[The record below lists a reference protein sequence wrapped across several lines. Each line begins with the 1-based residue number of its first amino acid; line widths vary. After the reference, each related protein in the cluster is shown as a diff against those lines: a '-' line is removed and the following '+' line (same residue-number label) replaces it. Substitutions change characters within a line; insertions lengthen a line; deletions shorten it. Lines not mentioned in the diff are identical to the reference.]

1 MSTLILPFLI
11 FLTIPPNFLLPLLP
25 TVFFCL
31 TLCFMCMSES
41 DESDWQRLCLIKFSL
56 NPKLSLPLP
65 LSFYLKGQ
73 RVTEREE
80 CVSAVMGMTTLEPS
94 PSIYLLNTV
103 LHTHSRTQCTPCG
116 RHLKAPVTRE
126 VLLCWVLSPVT
137 SRRSGD
143 ERMMRGGEAETEE
156 GRGGKQRWMTWRPCC
171 LMLLLKKRRAENCC
185 WKAEKRKENSA
196 YIGECGVFPW
206 CIVSF
211 CSILISHKSVLP
223 FAVMS
228 HSLWF
233 HCLFSV

>member
-80 CVSAVMGMTTLEPS
+80 CVSAVMGMKTLEPS

-103 LHTHSRTQCTPCG
+103 LHTHTLAHNARRVGGTWRLQWRVKFYCAGSCHQSHQGGAGMRGWWEEG
-116 RHLKAPVTRE
+116 R
-126 VLLCWVLSPVT
+126 
-137 SRRSGD
+137 RRQ
-143 ERMMRGGEAETEE
+143 RRGGEESKDEWL
-156 GRGGKQRWMTWRPCC
+156 GD
-171 LMLLLKKRRAENCC
+171 L
-185 WKAEKRKENSA
+185 
-196 YIGECGVFPW
+196 
-206 CIVSF
+206 
-211 CSILISHKSVLP
+211 
-223 FAVMS
+223 AV
-228 HSLWF
+228 
-233 HCLFSV
+233 